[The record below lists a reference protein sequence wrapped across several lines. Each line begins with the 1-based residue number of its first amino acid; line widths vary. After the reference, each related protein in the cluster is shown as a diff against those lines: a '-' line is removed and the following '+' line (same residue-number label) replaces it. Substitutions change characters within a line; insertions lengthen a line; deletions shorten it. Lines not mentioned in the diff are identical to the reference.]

1 MLPSPTDNERIG
13 FLVSSN
19 ERRDTTRVATNLA
32 VRVKCSLIEEFIQQ
46 YATNVSIGG
55 IFIQSRKPYPAGTII
70 QFEVQLRGGDT
81 IIRGKG
87 RVIWSR
93 PPSPPDQ
100 KPKPP
105 GMGVKFLQLDRA
117 SHELVARIVETKKS
131 KAPSAPEVS
140 GATQPTTD
148 TASQP
153 LQETTTLDLP
163 DVEIDLNGESYAKPI
178 EIPSAPIATDVPAVD
193 LEGLDISIEAPPS
206 PPTPGIEIGKELD
219 HQTTEGANDVV
230 IDVETNELNDSES
243 PETVTT
249 AYPGITRPSPDSPIV
264 GIDLGT
270 TYSCVAT
277 VRDGKPIII
286 TNQKGYRNTPSIIAY
301 DEKGQLLVGHEAKA
315 QLELNPK
322 NTVFGFKRLIGRP
335 FSSIAVQQ
343 MMARF
348 PYNIIPGPNHEAA
361 VRLAGRDLSFQQVSA
376 YLLTELRA
384 ISRKQ
389 LGVDVTRAV
398 ITVPAYYNENQRQA
412 VHQAGTMA
420 GFQVERILNEPTAA
434 ALAFGFNRKF
444 QQRVLVYDLG
454 GGTFDA
460 SVLELFDN
468 VYEVVATCGDTFLGG
483 VDFDNQVADYLLES
497 FCEQVGQVPTLDR
510 AAIQRLR
517 DAAEGAKNA
526 LSDKDETIVRLPLFA
541 TINNTPKDLEVRLSK
556 ATLEELVGPLVD
568 RTLELTKAVLRQ
580 ARIQANQLDNI
591 LLVGGQSR
599 MPLIWRRIVETF
611 AKEPVLDV
619 NPDEAVAIGAAI
631 AASSLEHIDSVVLI
645 DVLPMTIGVG
655 MPGGRFGRLL
665 EAGTTLP
672 TSRTLSMPNMWDN
685 QTALELFLFQG
696 ESDRVV
702 DNEYLGTLSIN
713 NITPARRGSLQLNV
727 TFSLDQECLLKVS
740 SLEPLTGKV
749 HETLLVGRDTEDV
762 IRHKLQIPKDEKAS
776 QILGVPESI
785 RASTAGSAKETPL
798 PKQGK
803 NK

>member
-1 MLPSPTDNERIG
+1 
-13 FLVSSN
+13 LVSSN

-32 VRVKCSLIEEFIQQ
+32 VRVKCSLIEEFILQ

-105 GMGVKFLQLDRA
+105 GMGVKFLQLDKA
-117 SHELVARIVETKKS
+117 SHELIARIVESKKS
-131 KAPSAPEVS
+131 RAALATEALAAPPSATHAGS
-140 GATQPTTD
+140 QPT
-148 TASQP
+148 S
-153 LQETTTLDLP
+153 ETTTPDLP
-163 DVEIDLNGESYAKPI
+163 DVEIDIDGEPN
-178 EIPSAPIATDVPAVD
+178 ETPVAPIAAVESTAD
-193 LEGLDISIEAPPS
+193 LDRLDITIEAPPPS
-206 PPTPGIEIGKELD
+206 PTPAIGIGKEAD
-219 HQTTEGANDVV
+219 SQTTAGADDIV
-230 IDVETNELNDSES
+230 IDVEANGVTGSE
-243 PETVTT
+243 PPTPVTT
-249 AYPGITRPSPDSPIV
+249 GSVRITRLPHDSPVV

-270 TYSCVAT
+270 TYSYVAA
-277 VRDGKPIII
+277 VRDGKPTIIP
-286 TNQKGYRNTPSIIAY
+286 NQKGYRNTPSIVAY
-301 DEKGQLLVGHEAKA
+301 DEEGRLLVGHEAKA

-343 MMARF
+343 MKARF
-348 PYNIIPGPNHEAA
+348 PYNIIPGPNYEAA
-361 VRLAGRDLSFQQVSA
+361 VHLAQHDLSFQQISA
-376 YLLTELRA
+376 YLLAELRT
-384 ISRKQ
+384 ISCEQ
-389 LGVDVTRAV
+389 LGVEVTRAV
-398 ITVPAYYNENQRQA
+398 ITVPAYYNENQRKA
-412 VHQAGTMA
+412 VHQAGTLA
-420 GFQVERILNEPTAA
+420 GFRVERILNEPTAA
-434 ALAFGFNRKF
+434 ALAFGFNRKLE
-444 QQRVLVYDLG
+444 QRMLVYDLG

-460 SVLELFDN
+460 SVLELSGN
-468 VYEVVATCGDTFLGG
+468 IYEVVATCGDTFLGG
-483 VDFDNQVADYLLES
+483 VDFNNQVADYLLEC
-497 FCEQVGQVPTLDR
+497 FCQQFGEVPTLDR
-510 AAIQRLR
+510 AAIHRLR
-517 DAAEGAKNA
+517 DAAEGAKDA
-526 LSDKDETIVRLPLFA
+526 LSEKDETIVRLPLFA
-541 TINNTPKDLEVRLSK
+541 TLNNTPKDLEVGLSR
-556 ATLEELVGPLVD
+556 ATLEELVGPLVE
-568 RTLELTKAVLRQ
+568 RTLELTKTVLRQ

-599 MPLIWRRIVETF
+599 MPLIWRRVVETF
-611 AKEPVLDV
+611 AKEPVVDV

-631 AASSLEHIDSVVLI
+631 AANSLSHIDSVVLI

-672 TSRTLSMPNMWDN
+672 TLRTLSMPNMWDN
-685 QTALELFLFQG
+685 QTALELYLFQG
-696 ESDRVV
+696 ESDRVL

-713 NITPARRGSLQLNV
+713 NITPGPRGSVQLNL
-727 TFSLDQECLLKVS
+727 TFSLDHECLLAVS

-749 HETLLVGRDTEDV
+749 HETQLVARDTEDV

-785 RASTAGSAKETPL
+785 RATIADRAKEPSISL
-798 PKQGK
+798 LGK